1 MFFLI
6 NRTEF
11 TFKPFHDKVIQK
23 LQDIADCKNVKKNLL
38 LNLPVGAGKSILT
51 EFFITWTFARN
62 PSIKHLYVSHSE
74 LLITKLSRETLELIE
89 SPYWQSLFG
98 HELDQKSSTQYN
110 FIDAGTRSGMTA
122 APIGSALTGI
132 DCSNP
137 AIRGFSGALCF
148 SYNTPIWTDR
158 GILKIGDIVTKRL
171 PVKVWSYN
179 TKTKEFSF
187 KPITHYHDNG
197 ISKTIEFCGI
207 RCTPSHRFMTQ
218 DGWKEA
224 KDILTKDVLFGFSY
238 PFYLIKSYAKF
249 FTDIFSFVSCV
260 KNKIK
265 IFIRK
270 TFVFPLIINYRVVL
284 KMFKRLSFFYRNNC
298 SNINFV
304 GFSNFAYPSF
314 VCKNRDDLFVSQISM
329 TSTQTST
336 FNSVLHI
343 VGFSSVSQ
351 VIKPIVRRIV
361 IKMSG
366 FNTFFLNT
374 YKCPKNKLMNSNR
387 LTYSI
392 MRTFK
397 KINILI
403 TPIVYRFKNF
413 FRTSVF
419 KTIFSYYYSFKTF
432 YSTKVR
438 NLVKSLVI
446 RDVSPYFNHKS
457 TSYENVYCL
466 SIQDNHTFFV
476 GGCQVGLLSHNCI
489 DDPID
494 ISNANSEV
502 MLNEVIRLYTDKLK
516 TRLRTKTAPIILIMQ
531 RVSTNDLAQYV
542 MDAES
547 EDWDVV
553 IVKAYNEET
562 KTSFW
567 PEKYPVEMLEKIK
580 IRTPELYYSQY
591 QQEPRA
597 TGGSLFTRDMFRI
610 DALPEFFD
618 FTAIMADTAYRGTER
633 NDWTVFAA
641 IGKANGRMYILD
653 VKRARINSDKI
664 EEYFLPFISKYATR
678 EDFMGCYIEPKGHGI
693 YLNQRL
699 PQLGVPIQSET
710 IIKDFYKDRKRDKV
724 IRANVIIPDVANYGI
739 TFNSEMDRGLIED
752 CIQEAIEFPDGK
764 HDDVCLVGD
773 TLISTIRGKIPIKE
787 IKKGDLLITPL
798 GLSKVKDCRKT
809 GYKEVV
815 KKYGIE
821 ATENHKI
828 FDKKLDKFVEIKY
841 DVCVDRLTYGDLIKW
856 SYKRLLYLMERSML
870 LWGRKGIISI
880 HQQQIKGESV
890 LKDFI
895 KQFGNFIQ
903 ERKFLKGML
912 FIIKTAILLITTTLI
927 WSVYQGKN
935 ILKSTINLVQNF
947 IKDPNKSNI
956 LKRLESLQKS
966 GTEVKKEE
974 SGTENTQ
981 NRLLNQSQKLSSAQ
995 IVEENLEKS
1004 TQTSQTNTETQ
1015 YVENVMINIIREKK
1029 DVYNITT
1036 TAGCYYANNILVSN
1050 CDCIVDGAKL
1060 VYKHIPSILEVI

>member
-11 TFKPFHDKVIQK
+11 IFKPFHDKVIQK

-38 LNLPVGAGKSILT
+38 LNLPIGSGKSLIT
-51 EFFITWTFARN
+51 ELFITWTFARN

-74 LLITKLSRETLELIE
+74 LLITKLSRETLEIIE
-89 SPYWQSLFG
+89 SDYWQELFN
-98 HELDQKSSTQYN
+98 HPLDQKSSTQYN
-110 FIDAGTRSGMTA
+110 FQDAGTRSGMTA

-132 DCSNP
+132 DAGNP
-137 AIRGFSGALCF
+137 AI
-148 SYNTPIWTDR
+148 D
-158 GILKIGDIVTKRL
+158 
-171 PVKVWSYN
+171 
-179 TKTKEFSF
+179 
-187 KPITHYHDNG
+187 
-197 ISKTIEFCGI
+197 
-207 RCTPSHRFMTQ
+207 
-218 DGWKEA
+218 
-224 KDILTKDVLFGFSY
+224 
-238 PFYLIKSYAKF
+238 
-249 FTDIFSFVSCV
+249 
-260 KNKIK
+260 
-265 IFIRK
+265 
-270 TFVFPLIINYRVVL
+270 
-284 KMFKRLSFFYRNNC
+284 
-298 SNINFV
+298 
-304 GFSNFAYPSF
+304 
-314 VCKNRDDLFVSQISM
+314 
-329 TSTQTST
+329 
-336 FNSVLHI
+336 
-343 VGFSSVSQ
+343 
-351 VIKPIVRRIV
+351 
-361 IKMSG
+361 G
-366 FNTFFLNT
+366 FNG
-374 YKCPKNKLMNSNR
+374 
-387 LTYSI
+387 
-392 MRTFK
+392 
-397 KINILI
+397 
-403 TPIVYRFKNF
+403 
-413 FRTSVF
+413 
-419 KTIFSYYYSFKTF
+419 
-432 YSTKVR
+432 
-438 NLVKSLVI
+438 SL
-446 RDVSPYFNHKS
+446 
-457 TSYENVYCL
+457 L
-466 SIQDNHTFFV
+466 
-476 GGCQVGLLSHNCI
+476 I
-489 DDPID
+489 DDCLD
-494 ISNANSEV
+494 VSNANSEV

-516 TRLRTKTAPIILIMQ
+516 TRLRTQRTPVILIMQ
-531 RVSTNDLAQYV
+531 RLNTNDLAQYV

-664 EEYFLPFISKYATR
+664 EEYFLPFISKYVTR

-764 HDDVCLVGD
+764 HDDICLVGE

-815 KKYGIE
+815 KRYGIE

-841 DVCVDRLTYGDLIKW
+841 DVCVDKLTYGGLLKW

-880 HQQQIKGESV
+880 HQQQIEEESV
-890 LKDFI
+890 RKDFI
-895 KQFGNFIQ
+895 KRFGSFI
-903 ERKFLKGML
+903 RARRYLKGMS
-912 FIIKTAILLITTTLI
+912 FITKMATLLITTTLI
-927 WSVYQGKN
+927 WSAYQGKN
-935 ILKSTINLVQNF
+935 ILKSTINLVLNF
-947 IKDPNKSNI
+947 IKDPNKLNI
-956 LKRLESLQKS
+956 LKRLESLRKS

-974 SGTENTQ
+974 DGIENTQ
-981 NRLLNQSQKLSSAQ
+981 NRLFKQKLKNTSVK
-995 IVEENLEKS
+995 IVEEYSRRCQLPK
-1004 TQTSQTNTETQ
+1004 QTNM
-1015 YVENVMINIIREKK
+1015 ENKFANGVMTNIIREKK

-1036 TAGCYYANNILVSN
+1036 QAGCYYANSILVSN
-1050 CDCIVDGAKL
+1050 CDCMVDGAKL
-1060 VYKHIPSILEVI
+1060 VYKHIPSILEVV